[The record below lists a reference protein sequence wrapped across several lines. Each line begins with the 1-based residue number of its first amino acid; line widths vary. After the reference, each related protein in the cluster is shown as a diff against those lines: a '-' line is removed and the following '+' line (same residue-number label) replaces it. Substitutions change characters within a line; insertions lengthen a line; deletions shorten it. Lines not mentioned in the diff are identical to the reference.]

1 MRLLTLKKIKK
12 NLYLSHS
19 PDRAKGF
26 TPNTSLLGKILRV
39 FQKFFV
45 KGKVICF
52 SDNTSI
58 YSAKNNQILIQ
69 NSSNIFRSFYYCK
82 NNFLNSKYE
91 KLLSKKISN
100 YNENLINQNIIKIL
114 YSFAVND
121 KSAKNISKIYLSL
134 LKRELKFTEKFL
146 ADHFQFTRIF

>member
-1 MRLLTLKKIKK
+1 MRLLTLKKKIKK
-12 NLYLSHS
+12 FIFKHS

-58 YSAKNNQILIQ
+58 YSAKKNNQILIQ

-100 YNENLINQNIIKIL
+100 YNENLINQKIIKIL

-121 KSAKNISKIYLSL
+121 KSAKIFQKFIY
-134 LKRELKFTEKFL
+134 
-146 ADHFQFTRIF
+146 HY